1 MIRIFHSFQGSTK
14 TIEYPKAQVVI
25 GRTRD
30 GISADLDLTP
40 DRQVSRAHARVWQE
54 SDGYWIED
62 LGSASGT
69 QVSGEEIKGLG
80 KRRLRGDD
88 TLRLGLTT
96 LIVEIPGEPHP
107 HLSSVSPQE
116 LASTDLSSGNRV
128 EIGKS
133 IGADAS
139 AFSRENEITKD
150 LAQRLALLYE
160 LPLKFSQEPRLEPLL
175 QMIVERLV
183 AVTPGAKRGTLLVCD
198 RETNNLLLKAHLP
211 HGEPAIS
218 MTLAKKAIDN
228 REGFIWQRDTGTRT
242 SQVGDSCLSGMYAPL
257 LWMGQALGVVCVDS
271 GSSLHCFDEEDL
283 RLLLA
288 VARYAGMALAN
299 HRLQDDLLQNA
310 ELLARLLTNFSPK
323 IQENLLKRAHAG
335 KLSLGGEKSEV
346 TILCSDIRGFTKL
359 TATMDATDVVE
370 MLNEYFAALVSVIF
384 ENDGTV
390 DKFVGDAILAVF
402 GSPEPDPNQ
411 HEKAMRAALGMR
423 AAVEKLNVTRAARG
437 VPTCN
442 IGIGLNCGEVFHG
455 FIGAADRME
464 FTVVGDPVNMTSR
477 YCDGAQG
484 GEILMGPDMHQ
495 HVWRLVLTESVS
507 IPTKHGGNLPVHRVK
522 GVK

>member
-1 MIRIFHSFQGSTK
+1 
-14 TIEYPKAQVVI
+14 
-25 GRTRD
+25 
-30 GISADLDLTP
+30 
-40 DRQVSRAHARVWQE
+40 
-54 SDGYWIED
+54 
-62 LGSASGT
+62 
-69 QVSGEEIKGLG
+69 
-80 KRRLRGDD
+80 
-88 TLRLGLTT
+88 
-96 LIVEIPGEPHP
+96 
-107 HLSSVSPQE
+107 
-116 LASTDLSSGNRV
+116 
-128 EIGKS
+128 
-133 IGADAS
+133 
-139 AFSRENEITKD
+139 
-150 LAQRLALLYE
+150 
-160 LPLKFSQEPRLEPLL
+160 
-175 QMIVERLV
+175 
-183 AVTPGAKRGTLLVCD
+183 
-198 RETNNLLLKAHLP
+198 
-211 HGEPAIS
+211 
-218 MTLAKKAIDN
+218 
-228 REGFIWQRDTGTRT
+228 
-242 SQVGDSCLSGMYAPL
+242 
-257 LWMGQALGVVCVDS
+257 
-271 GSSLHCFDEEDL
+271 
-283 RLLLA
+283 
-288 VARYAGMALAN
+288 
-299 HRLQDDLLQNA
+299 
-310 ELLARLLTNFSPK
+310 
-323 IQENLLKRAHAG
+323 
-335 KLSLGGEKSEV
+335 
-346 TILCSDIRGFTKL
+346 
-359 TATMDATDVVE
+359 VVE